1 MAGSVASYR
10 HNTGVP
16 SPCGTHRITFGCAE
30 RSEKQS
36 QMTKPI
42 SPGSCDPYAH
52 LPSQCS
58 VWSFRLFLVCLAAV
72 SVSLPMAWISL
83 AMILLLLYCLPYLI
97 GRQFGNSI
105 DSVLGDL
112 WTPWAIVA
120 ILLMFSMSLLWT
132 GVALGPAL
140 SALVKHGKLLE
151 TLMLICLIR
160 TSHEARIAV
169 TAFAVGQSVL
179 LLTSWL
185 MVAGVPIAWATST
198 GFKYVVFSTYLD
210 QSIIFATTA
219 AVLWHLRS
227 EQLWPR
233 WLAGL
238 LAGAAIINVLLML
251 EGRTGYAVALTVL
264 SLSVMWA
271 MPRRLHLVT
280 VIATP
285 IIILFSM
292 YLFST
297 QVQNRL
303 SEIVHESQN
312 FATQD
317 VSGTSTGWRLNAW
330 HRSLQAIRE
339 KPWQGHGIG
348 NWTATVKRL
357 QGDAATQIFGKSTA
371 SNPHQEYLL
380 WGVELGIGGPL
391 LLLTL
396 IACLVRDAMR
406 FKTPIARATISVVA
420 AMAVACMFNSS
431 LYDSLIGDFFC
442 VALGLLIALGV
453 RGATTPS
460 DQSMAA
466 SALNRLKVAT

>member
-1 MAGSVASYR
+1 
-10 HNTGVP
+10 
-16 SPCGTHRITFGCAE
+16 
-30 RSEKQS
+30 
-36 QMTKPI
+36 
-42 SPGSCDPYAH
+42 
-52 LPSQCS
+52 
-58 VWSFRLFLVCLAAV
+58 
-72 SVSLPMAWISL
+72 MAWISL
-83 AMILLLLYCLPYLI
+83 SMILLLLYCLPYLI
-97 GRQFGNSI
+97 GRQFGNRI

-132 GVALGPAL
+132 GVALSLAL
-140 SALVKHGKLLE
+140 STLVKHSKLLE
-151 TLMLICLIR
+151 ILMLICLIR
-160 TSHEARIAV
+160 TLHEARIAV
-169 TAFAVGQSVL
+169 TAFAAGQAVL

-185 MVAGVPIAWATST
+185 MAAGVPIAWATSI

-210 QSIIFATTA
+210 QSIIFATSA
-219 AVLWHLRS
+219 AVIWHLRS
-227 EQLWPR
+227 ERLWPR

-238 LAGAAIINVLLML
+238 LAAAAIINVFLVL
-251 EGRTGYAVALTVL
+251 EGRTGYAVALSVL

-285 IIILFSM
+285 IIILFSL

-297 QVQNRL
+297 QVQHRL
-303 SEIVHESQN
+303 SAIIHESQN

-317 VSGTSTGWRLNAW
+317 VSLTSTGWRLNAW
-330 HRSLQAIRE
+330 HRSLQAIKE

-348 NWTATVKRL
+348 NWTATIKRIE
-357 QGDAATQIFGKSTA
+357 GDAATQIFGKSTA

-380 WGVELGIGGPL
+380 WGVELGIGGLL

-396 IACLVRDAMR
+396 FACLVRDAMR
-406 FKTPIARATISVVA
+406 FKTSIARATISVVA

-431 LYDSLIGDFFC
+431 LYDALIGDFFC

-453 RGATTPS
+453 RGAATPS
-460 DQSMAA
+460 NQSVPV
-466 SALNRLKVAT
+466 STLSPLKVAT

>member
-1 MAGSVASYR
+1 
-10 HNTGVP
+10 
-16 SPCGTHRITFGCAE
+16 
-30 RSEKQS
+30 
-36 QMTKPI
+36 
-42 SPGSCDPYAH
+42 
-52 LPSQCS
+52 
-58 VWSFRLFLVCLAAV
+58 
-72 SVSLPMAWISL
+72 MAWISL
-83 AMILLLLYCLPYLI
+83 SLILILLYCLPYLI
-97 GRQFGNSI
+97 ARQLGNRI
-105 DSVLGDL
+105 DTVLGDL

-120 ILLMFSMSLLWT
+120 ILLMFSISLLWT
-132 GVALGPAL
+132 GVELEPAL
-140 SALVKHGKLLE
+140 SSLVKHGKLLA
-151 TLMLICLIR
+151 TVMLICLIR
-160 TSHEARIAV
+160 TSHEARLAV
-169 TAFAVGQSVL
+169 TAFAVGQAVL

-185 MVAGVPIAWATST
+185 MAAGVPIAWGTSPK
-198 GFKYVVFSTYLD
+198 FKYVVFSTYLD

-219 AVLWHLRS
+219 AVIWHLRS
-227 EQLWPR
+227 ERLWPR
-233 WLAGL
+233 WLAGV
-238 LAGAAIINVLLML
+238 LAAAAIINVFLVL

-264 SLSVMWA
+264 SLSVMWT
-271 MPRRLHLVT
+271 MPKRLQLVT
-280 VIATP
+280 LLATP
-285 IIILFSM
+285 IIILFSL

-303 SEIVHESQN
+303 SAIVQESQN

-330 HRSLQAIRE
+330 HRSLQAMKE
-339 KPWQGHGIG
+339 KPWLGHGIG
-348 NWTATVKRL
+348 SWTTTVKRL
-357 QGDAATQIFGKSTA
+357 EGSAATQIFGKSTV

-406 FKTPIARATISVVA
+406 FKTSIARATISVVA

-460 DQSMAA
+460 DQSMPAP
-466 SALNRLKVAT
+466 ALDHLKVAT